1 MVTVFVGNGTAAD
14 GVLRA
19 HGLIIED
26 DAGRERI
33 LIGAPIPEAGNRV
46 RTDTTR
52 LRELWGPRHP
62 DIEKYMGSYQD
73 YNHGTNGLVIL
84 NEDGFDRLVL
94 GDEGPDP
101 HVGKRI
107 APSTGLLVHD
117 AKGFERGGLGVLG
130 RADDEYVVLGL
141 DSGTGEALSLI
152 VYDEGMV
159 GVLMN
164 RGGEWMFLG
173 SGPSGTMWSR
183 DEPFLGLEV
192 ARDGEVLHEVN
203 VAEGN

>member
-1 MVTVFVGNGTAAD
+1 MMPRDSNGE
-14 GVLRA
+14 
-19 HGLIIED
+19 GL
-26 DAGRERI
+26 ACW
-33 LIGAPIPEAGNRV
+33 A
-46 RTDTTR
+46 
-52 LRELWGPRHP
+52 
-62 DIEKYMGSYQD
+62 
-73 YNHGTNGLVIL
+73 
-84 NEDGFDRLVL
+84 
-94 GDEGPDP
+94 
-101 HVGKRI
+101 
-107 APSTGLLVHD
+107 
-117 AKGFERGGLGVLG
+117 